1 MQHRIDIMNYFILQ
15 KLSKYMLLFKKEL
28 SIKHSEN
35 KQTVQFQKQLYRQV
49 NVLKIMQPV
58 FEKCLWRCSIFNKAL
73 FIYIFQVFEVSS
85 MFINVDFL
93 LNEFQILLVTKINEI
108 TVIRLYSNQF
118 WLFIDTVGNGLVPSL

>member
-15 KLSKYMLLFKKEL
+15 KFSKYMLLFKKEL

-35 KQTVQFQKQLYRQV
+35 KQTVQFEKQLYRQV

-58 FEKCLWRCSIFNKAL
+58 FEKGLWRCSIFNKAL

>member
-58 FEKCLWRCSIFNKAL
+58 FEK
-73 FIYIFQVFEVSS
+73 
-85 MFINVDFL
+85 
-93 LNEFQILLVTKINEI
+93 
-108 TVIRLYSNQF
+108 
-118 WLFIDTVGNGLVPSL
+118 GL